1 MIIENDDKKDPKTFH
16 GFTPLP
22 VAALMGHLEI
32 YELILSNVEEK
43 IPIDTN
49 GNTSLDFS
57 KVPYKQERFQI
68 FLRIMFHPLKFF
80 SCSHKKIPP
89 CSFINLAR

>member
-1 MIIENDDKKDPKTFH
+1 MIIENVDKKDPKTYH
-16 GFTPLP
+16 GFTPLH

-43 IPIDTN
+43 SPIDTN

>member
-43 IPIDTN
+43 SPIDTN
-49 GNTSLDFS
+49 GNTPLYFS
-57 KVPYKQERFQI
+57 KVPYKQKRSQN
-68 FLRIMFHPLKFF
+68 F
-80 SCSHKKIPP
+80 SSYYVPP
-89 CSFINLAR
+89 S